1 MVDDDRAVASRDDR
15 TPDTG
20 DSGTV
25 ELRSDRARQND
36 PMETIE
42 LDLPDRTGPRPRAT
56 TTNPHVQL
64 DQNAPAE
71 LQDRLRDHALSLP
84 GVRRG
89 ESNVSVPG
97 TVAFFLDAPTEQ
109 PAVPDILG
117 GEWGHI
123 HPHSDGSLHLHVP
136 TALAEVL
143 IAAGWAEYHSLV
155 ARGVLPA
162 IVIMLYGPRDE
173 DELAVCSAVV
183 EEAYH
188 AAGGSRVDRAG
199 RALGLGRR

>member
-1 MVDDDRAVASRDDR
+1 M
-15 TPDTG
+15 DTTQTG
-20 DSGTV
+20 
-25 ELRSDRARQND
+25 
-36 PMETIE
+36 
-42 LDLPDRTGPRPRAT
+42 LPVRRGPRPRAT

-89 ESNVSVPG
+89 VSTVSVPG
-97 TVAFFLDAPTEQ
+97 TVAFFLDTPTER

-123 HPHSDGSLHLHVP
+123 HPHTDGSLHLHVP
-136 TALAEVL
+136 STLADDL

-155 ARGVLPA
+155 SRGILPP

-173 DELAVCSAVV
+173 AELAVCSSIV
-183 EEAYH
+183 EEAYL

-199 RALGLGRR
+199 RTLGLPTP